1 MDAPRYDRPPI
12 SLIESDIHPYGISL
26 YVGGMEGA
34 SDLDLLKA
42 SGISTVVNCAVN
54 LDFNYVSEPLS
65 PAEQP
70 IDYGYGDIRY
80 YKLGLIDGPGNPE
93 TMFVAGYYLLRGALD
108 QVLPERHTY
117 PRRERGNVL
126 VNCRGGRS
134 RSVALTALL
143 THKVMGR
150 GKTAAVLSG
159 GNIDTKLL
167 SSLIER
173 GMLRASRY
181 VRLFTAVDDR
191 PGGLARI
198 LKLIADTQGNVIEV
212 IHNRSSLTVP
222 LSMTGVEIQL
232 ETRDAAHVDEI
243 VAALK
248 GQGYPVQLMP

>member
-65 PAEQP
+65 PVEQP

-134 RSVALTALL
+134 RSVALTALFL
-143 THKVMGR
+143 HLQLPDRYPRLEDALDRVREKRELRRDEWFETPKPMLVDSIRRAARWVRMIESDR
-150 GKTAAVLSG
+150 KDTA
-159 GNIDTKLL
+159 
-167 SSLIER
+167 
-173 GMLRASRY
+173 
-181 VRLFTAVDDR
+181 
-191 PGGLARI
+191 
-198 LKLIADTQGNVIEV
+198 
-212 IHNRSSLTVP
+212 P
-222 LSMTGVEIQL
+222 LQ
-232 ETRDAAHVDEI
+232 
-243 VAALK
+243 AAL
-248 GQGYPVQLMP
+248 

>member
-54 LDFNYVSEPLS
+54 LHFNYVSEPLS
-65 PAEQP
+65 PVEQP

-134 RSVALTALL
+134 RSVALTALFL
-143 THKVMGR
+143 HLQLPDRYPRLEDALDRVREKRELRRDEWFETPKPMLVDSIRRAARWVRMIESDR
-150 GKTAAVLSG
+150 KDTA
-159 GNIDTKLL
+159 
-167 SSLIER
+167 
-173 GMLRASRY
+173 
-181 VRLFTAVDDR
+181 
-191 PGGLARI
+191 
-198 LKLIADTQGNVIEV
+198 
-212 IHNRSSLTVP
+212 P
-222 LSMTGVEIQL
+222 L
-232 ETRDAAHVDEI
+232 H
-243 VAALK
+243 AAL
-248 GQGYPVQLMP
+248 